1 MMSFQLLS
9 FSLSLVTCY
18 CLFVTFFFVKPD
30 CKNPKDKSRCPCAD
44 IMVYLSSPRE
54 ILPIDKKH
62 VITRKY
68 SQAKGKTTEPPRLPG
83 HQGQR
88 RSQCNKDNTHK
99 GQCYPPVEFKLYQK
113 GIRAV
118 FIN

>member
-9 FSLSLVTCY
+9 FNLSLVTCY
-18 CLFVTFFFVKPD
+18 CLFVTFFSVNPD
-30 CKNPKDKSRCPCAD
+30 CKNTKNKSRCPCAD
-44 IMVYLSSPRE
+44 VVRYLSSSHE

-68 SQAKGKTTEPPRLPG
+68 SQAKGKTTESPRLSG

-88 RSQCNKDNTHK
+88 RSQCNKNNTPK
-99 GQCYPPVEFKLYQK
+99 GQ
-113 GIRAV
+113 GD
-118 FIN
+118 